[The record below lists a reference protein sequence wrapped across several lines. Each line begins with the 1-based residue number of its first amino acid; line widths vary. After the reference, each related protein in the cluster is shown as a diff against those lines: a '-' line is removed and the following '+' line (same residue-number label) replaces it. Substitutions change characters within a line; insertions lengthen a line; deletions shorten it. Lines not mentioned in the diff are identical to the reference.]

1 MCACVRRVT
10 LDVDRHLLISGYSRV
25 IFLPWRCVCIY
36 STKNRNIVLLPIT
49 AGTLKSIC
57 SPVSLSLFWGKFV
70 FSLLCMHV
78 RLFMQTGVFYSAEVL
93 KFSLSM
99 SVICREWDL
108 CVSGETVCA
117 CTI

>member
-1 MCACVRRVT
+1 MKCT
-10 LDVDRHLLISGYSRV
+10 DVSVG
-25 IFLPWRCVCIY
+25 
-36 STKNRNIVLLPIT
+36 TKNRNVVLLPIT

-78 RLFMQTGVFYSAEVL
+78 RLFMQTGVFYSVEVL
-93 KFSLSM
+93 KFSLSV

-108 CVSGETVCA
+108 CVSGDTVCA